1 MIDMQMIVGLG
12 HILALIKIF
21 LNYVVLPIVS
31 PYVLFSINKLITE
44 EYPKMDGVQGWL
56 LHKSSGA

>member
-1 MIDMQMIVGLG
+1 MIDIQMIVGLG

-31 PYVLFSINKLITE
+31 PYVLF
-44 EYPKMDGVQGWL
+44 
-56 LHKSSGA
+56 